1 MITEGP
7 EVKVVLVMVGLPA
20 RGKTYIARKI
30 ARYLSWLGYKTRTFN
45 VGEYRRAIAGARQ
58 PSAFFDPDNESNRE
72 LRFAIAMRALDDL
85 LDWLAAGGQVAIYD
99 AANIEKKRRQ
109 AVWDRC
115 TARGVQV
122 IFVESICEDE
132 RVVEANVRENKLRS
146 PDYIGVDPEEAIR
159 DFRARIAHYER
170 RYEPIDEDKSYVKL
184 IDVGRKVVINRV
196 EGYLG
201 ARLMFF
207 LQSVHPARRKIWLT
221 RHGESLFNVEER
233 IGGDSELSPR
243 GWAYAHSLARLMKDE
258 VSSGKLVVWTSTLKR
273 SRQTAEP
280 LGIPASQR
288 KALDEISAGICDCM
302 TYAEIQERLPEEYE
316 ARAEDKFRYRYPR
329 GESYADL
336 VQRLEPLIV
345 DLERQRRPVL
355 LIAHQAIIRVL
366 YCYLMGRPQEE
377 CPHVPIPLHTLVE
390 LSPTAYGYDERRI
403 DLEPHLPD
411 TSDAPLSLR
420 PPPVF

>member
-58 PSAFFDPDNESNRE
+58 PSSFFDPENESNRE

-85 LDWLAAGGQVAIYD
+85 LDWLSAGGQVAIYD

-115 TARGVQV
+115 TARGAQV
-122 IFVESICEDE
+122 IFVESVCEDE

-243 GWAYAHSLARLMKDE
+243 GWAYAHSLAQLMKRDDDPQQ
-258 VSSGKLVVWTSTLKR
+258 LVVWTSTLKR
-273 SRQTAEP
+273 ARQTAEP
-280 LGIPASQR
+280 LGVPAAQR

-302 TYAEIQERLPEEYE
+302 TYTEIQLRLPDEFE
-316 ARAEDKFRYRYPR
+316 ARVADKFRYRYPR

-411 TSDAPLSLR
+411 TSDAPMSLI
-420 PPPVF
+420 PPPVL